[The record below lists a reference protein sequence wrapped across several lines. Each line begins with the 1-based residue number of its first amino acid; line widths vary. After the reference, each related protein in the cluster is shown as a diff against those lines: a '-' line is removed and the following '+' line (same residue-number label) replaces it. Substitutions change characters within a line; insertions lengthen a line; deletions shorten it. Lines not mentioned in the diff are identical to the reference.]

1 MTVDIFMNQLKI
13 AEDVRQR
20 MQERFDGLEAQATL
34 LDPDEEKT
42 LAEPVYNIA
51 ELVNKVTPENRPD
64 PKDIDFGAPV
74 GREKL

>member
-1 MTVDIFMNQLKI
+1 MNQSKI
-13 AEDVRQR
+13 AEDGRQR
-20 MQERFDGLEAQATL
+20 IQERFDDLETQTILLEA
-34 LDPDEEKT
+34 DEEQ
-42 LAEPVYNIA
+42 AADEPVFDIA

>member
-1 MTVDIFMNQLKI
+1 MNQSKI
-13 AEDVRQR
+13 AEDVRQHI
-20 MQERFDGLEAQATL
+20 QERFDGLEAQSLL
-34 LDPDEEKT
+34 LDADEEQV
-42 LAEPVYNIA
+42 ANEPVFDIA

>member
-1 MTVDIFMNQLKI
+1 MNQSKI

-20 MQERFDGLEAQATL
+20 IQERFDGLEAQSLL
-34 LDPDEEKT
+34 LDADEEQV
-42 LAEPVYNIA
+42 ANEPVFDIA
-51 ELVNKVTPENRPD
+51 ELVNKITPENRPD

>member
-1 MTVDIFMNQLKI
+1 MNQLKI